1 MLTVIETPADPT
13 ANSYVT
19 LAEADAYMETR
30 LHSEAWAAYTPEQK
44 SASVISATS
53 WLDICF
59 IWTGIPTT
67 TTQRLGWPRTGMR
80 TRNGQPIDP
89 MELPFDLKKATCEFS
104 FSLAAAQRTA
114 DNDAANQGIA
124 EMEAG
129 PVRLKFVD
137 KAGVITDISLADA
150 AIAKDGPEFAYLSR
164 IIPDAVRLIIPPSW
178 YVRTSLGAMTGQS
191 DFLFRV
197 DR

>member
-1 MLTVIETPADPT
+1 MSLTVIETPADPA

-19 LAEADAYMETR
+19 LAEADAYMATR
-30 LHSEAWAAYTPEQK
+30 LHSDAWLTLTDDQK
-44 SASVISATS
+44 SASIISATS

-59 IWTGIPTT
+59 IWTGTPTT
-67 TTQRLGWPRTGMR
+67 TEQALGWPRTGML
-80 TRNGQPIDP
+80 TRNNQPIDP
-89 MELPFDLKKATCEFS
+89 MELPFDLKKATAEFS
-104 FSLAAAQRTA
+104 VSLAAAQRTA

-124 EMEAG
+124 EMKAG
-129 PVRLKFVD
+129 PVSLKFFD
-137 KAGVITDISLADA
+137 KSGSLA
-150 AIAKDGPEFAYLSR
+150 DGPEFAYLNR

-178 YVRTSLGAMTGQS
+178 YVHATLGDVIAGQQT